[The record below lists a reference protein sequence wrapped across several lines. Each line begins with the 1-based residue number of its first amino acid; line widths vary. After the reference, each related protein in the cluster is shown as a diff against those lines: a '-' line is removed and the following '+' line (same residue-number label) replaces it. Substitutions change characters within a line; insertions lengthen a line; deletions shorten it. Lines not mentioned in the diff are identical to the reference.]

1 MKYPCEIIKDLLPI
15 YIENLCSNETKT
27 VVEQHIAGCAECLQ
41 LYKSMTEDE
50 NRISL
55 GNDNSEI
62 FAESL
67 QKVKKQIK
75 AKHIIG
81 IMATLVI
88 TLSFAVL
95 SMVAV
100 KGLKHIDYPILYE
113 NNITI
118 DSNLPEGWENYGNK
132 YAVHCK
138 GSVIEGVLCK
148 EIKLETGEKYLFF
161 QLTTNKWYD
170 LITGKNDVSHQP
182 FSNIEYYDK
191 IYYYPGY
198 IMEDLAAI
206 AEGEMEHIYSVS
218 TLIADN
224 TGNEK

>member
-1 MKYPCEIIKDLLPI
+1 MKYPCEIIKDLMPL
-15 YIENLCSNETKT
+15 YVENLCSDETKT
-27 VVEQHIAGCAECLQ
+27 AVEQHISDCKECLRH
-41 LYKSMTEDE
+41 YKSLTEDE
-50 NRISL
+50 NVASFS
-55 GNDNSEI
+55 NDNSEI

-67 QKVKKQIK
+67 QNVKKRIK
-75 AKHIIG
+75 IKHIIG

-88 TLSFAVL
+88 ALSFAVL
-95 SMVAV
+95 SSVAV
-100 KGLKHIDYPILYE
+100 IGLQHIDYPILYE

-118 DSNLPEGWENYGNK
+118 DTNLPEGWENYGNK

-148 EIKLETGEKYLFF
+148 EIKMETGEKYLFF

-170 LITGKNDVSHQP
+170 LITGKNHISHQP
-182 FSNIEYYDK
+182 FSDVDYYDK

-198 IMEDLAAI
+198 IMEDLAGI

-218 TLIADN
+218 TLIVDN
-224 TGNEK
+224 TGTEK